1 MGQVIGQADILHT
14 RNESTTVQR
23 IIGILFGIIEIVLA
37 FRLIFKLLGANAENG
52 FVQGLYTVTQPVVGL
67 FEGIFSQKSIGT
79 AETVGI
85 LEPETLLA
93 MVVIGLVGL
102 VVLKLIKPRIEK
114 G

>member
-1 MGQVIGQADILHT
+1 MGQVTGQAEMLNT
-14 RNESTTVQR
+14 RNENFTAQR

-37 FRLIFKLLGANAENG
+37 FRLIFKLLGANAESG
-52 FVQGLYTVTQPVVGL
+52 FVQVLYSVTQPVVGL
-67 FEGIFSQKSIGT
+67 FEGIFNQKSIGT
-79 AETVGI
+79 SETAGI

-102 VVLKLIKPRIEK
+102 VVLKLIKPRIAK

>member
-1 MGQVIGQADILHT
+1 MGQVIGQADILNT
-14 RNESTTVQR
+14 RNESNTVQR

-67 FEGIFSQKSIGT
+67 FEGIFNQKSIGT
-79 AETVGI
+79 AETMGI

-102 VVLKLIKPRIEK
+102 VILKLIKPRIEK